1 MAKKIKIRVFNTL
14 ESSNLMV
21 SGWYSNKGNPNTRY
35 GLFTG
40 ATDGLENEQLVYC
53 QKFMKPNAKPRPLKT
68 RMSRYKDL
76 LTFIKT
82 VIYINHINP
91 LSSTIILFYTQLYLR
106 GHTIY
111 LYKLKE

>member
-40 ATDGLENEQLVYC
+40 YSPELQMDW
-53 QKFMKPNAKPRPLKT
+53 K
-68 RMSRYKDL
+68 MSNWCIVR
-76 LTFIKT
+76 
-82 VIYINHINP
+82 N
-91 LSSTIILFYTQLYLR
+91 S
-106 GHTIY
+106 
-111 LYKLKE
+111 